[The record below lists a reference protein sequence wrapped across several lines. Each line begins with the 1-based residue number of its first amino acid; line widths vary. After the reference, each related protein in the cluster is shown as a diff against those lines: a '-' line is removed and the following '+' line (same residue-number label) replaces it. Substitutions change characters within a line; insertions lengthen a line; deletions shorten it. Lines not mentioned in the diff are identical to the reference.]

1 MSLSQCS
8 GSLKS
13 KTPNP
18 SRIKQS
24 IEYEI
29 GPWVSGSLK
38 FRVSGLRLK
47 DSSGVF
53 LRVLGLEGFGVM
65 VVLPANRFQEHEVK
79 VSELCAF
86 QTSLT

>member
-13 KTPNP
+13 NTPNP

-38 FRVSGLRLK
+38 FRVSGHFCVQGLRLK

-53 LRVLGLEGFGVM
+53 LKGFR
-65 VVLPANRFQEHEVK
+65 A
-79 VSELCAF
+79 
-86 QTSLT
+86 